1 MRMIQTIRRFFI
13 LPVLA
18 LTLGACGSSSSA
30 DDLKATR
37 AAALTALVVPTQTL
51 AVATDAPTS
60 TPTAASAATSMVTPS
75 VTRTVTRPPVVNQ
88 PLCDDAA
95 FVSDVTI
102 PDNTVIQPGAGFVKT
117 WSLRNTGTCNWTT
130 SYAISFVSGNKMDG
144 VITYLTKA
152 VESGSTIEISIGLSA
167 PTTPG
172 TYTGYWRLK
181 NADGNLFG
189 ELVYVQIVVP
199 GSATATGTIATT
211 ASSATPTPEITNTPL
226 PTATETQVPTSA

>member
-1 MRMIQTIRRFFI
+1 MIQTIRRFFI

-60 TPTAASAATSMVTPS
+60 TPTAGSVETLVVTPS
-75 VTRTVTRPPVVNQ
+75 TTRTATRPPVVNQ

-102 PDNTVIQPGAGFVKT
+102 PDKTEIQPGAGFTKT
-117 WSLRNTGTCNWTT
+117 WSLRNTGTCGWTT
-130 SYAISFVSGNKMDG
+130 AYSITFVSGNKMDG
-144 VITYLTKA
+144 VITYLADA
-152 VESGSTIEISIGLSA
+152 VDPGDTIEISVGLAA

-181 NADGNLFG
+181 NAGGSLFG

-199 GSATATGTIATT
+199 GSGTATPTPAV
-211 ASSATPTPEITNTPL
+211 SSTPTPEITNTPL

>member
-1 MRMIQTIRRFFI
+1 MPQTIRRFFI

-18 LTLGACGSSSSA
+18 LALGACSSSPST

-37 AAALTALVVPTQTL
+37 AAALTALVLPSETL

-60 TPTAASAATSMVTPS
+60 TPTAVSAETQALTPS
-75 VTRTVTRPPVVNQ
+75 ATRTATRPPVVNQ

-102 PDNTVIQPGAGFVKT
+102 PDKTVIQPGAGFVKT
-117 WSLRNTGTCNWTT
+117 WGIRNTGTCSWTT
-130 SYAISFVSGNKMDG
+130 AYSITFVSGTRMDG
-144 VITYLTKA
+144 VITYLTQA
-152 VESGSTIEISIGLSA
+152 ADPGGTIEISVGLAA

-172 TYTGYWRLK
+172 TYTSYWRLK
-181 NADGNLFG
+181 NAGGTLFG

-199 GSATATGTIATT
+199 GSATATLTPAQ
-211 ASSATPTPEITNTPL
+211 SSTPTPEITNTPL